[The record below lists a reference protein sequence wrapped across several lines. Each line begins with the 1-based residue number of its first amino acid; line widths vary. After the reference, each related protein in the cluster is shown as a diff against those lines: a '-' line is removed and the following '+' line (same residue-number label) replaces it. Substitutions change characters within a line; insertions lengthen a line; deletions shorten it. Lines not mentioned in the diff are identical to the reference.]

1 MLCIC
6 GVFGFNFG
14 LCKITHCEP
23 MKIRDKMAGEGS
35 DFLGKCRSRRCELG
49 LLQRADGSARFQQGT
64 GISRS

>member
-6 GVFGFNFG
+6 GVFGFN
-14 LCKITHCEP
+14 LDCVKLSPWEP
-23 MKIRDKMAGEGS
+23 MKIRAKMAGGGS